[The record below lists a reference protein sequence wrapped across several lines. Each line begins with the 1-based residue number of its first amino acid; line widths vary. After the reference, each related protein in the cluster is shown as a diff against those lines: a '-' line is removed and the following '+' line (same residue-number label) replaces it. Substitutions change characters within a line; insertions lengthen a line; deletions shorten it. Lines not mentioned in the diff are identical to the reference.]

1 MLNLMYITNR
11 PEIAQI
17 VEENGVDWIFV
28 DMEFIGKD
36 NRQGGLD
43 TVQNHHTIE
52 DVRNIKKAVKKA
64 KVLVRVNPIHK
75 AMTRSTSSGQVQT
88 VYMDSK
94 TEIESAIEAGA
105 DIVMLPFFHSVEEVK
120 EFVYL
125 VQQANSQMEHYGNNR
140 AQACLLLETPEAA
153 ILLDEILNVPG
164 IDMIHIGL
172 NDLHLAMGMKFM
184 FQLLTDGIVEQL
196 TKKIKA
202 KGIPFG
208 FGGIASLHGGA
219 LPGSYVLKEHYR
231 LGSSMVIVGRS
242 FCNTNVVTDLK
253 EVRQIFK
260 TGIAEIRA
268 LEAEAQAALDYFD
281 KSHREVVEIVNNIV
295 QNKQ

>member
-17 VEENGVDWIFV
+17 AEQNGVDWIFV

-52 DVRNIKKAVKKA
+52 DVRRVKASVKKA

-75 AMTRSTSSGQVQT
+75 AMMNADGTIA
-88 VYMDSK
+88 YMDSK

-125 VQQANSQMEHYGNNR
+125 VQNANNQMERYGNNR

-242 FCNTNVVTDLK
+242 FCNTNVVTDLE

-260 TGIAEIRA
+260 TGIAEIRT

-281 KSHREVVEIVNNIV
+281 KSHSEVVEIVNNVV